1 MKSKFRS
8 FYSKI
13 LSACLVLLG
22 FNACD
27 ILDDEHNTR
36 AEYGTPSAS
45 YKVLGTVVSS
55 GEEKNPVENI
65 RVVMVQDVDE
75 ENVSY
80 LYGDTVFTDASGRF
94 ELNYQNEIYN
104 QFKIKIQDVDG
115 IENGYFEDV
124 EQVIEFKNSDYKG
137 GDGSW
142 YRGEAQK
149 DMGTIEMNPK
159 Q

>member
-8 FYSKI
+8 IYSKI

-22 FNACD
+22 FSACD
-27 ILDDEHNTR
+27 IINTGC
-36 AEYGTPSAS
+36 EYGVPSAN
-45 YKVLGTVVSS
+45 YKVSGIVVSS
-55 GEEKNPVENI
+55 DDEKKPIENI
-65 RVVMVQDVDE
+65 RVVMVE
-75 ENVSY
+75 YYEREF
-80 LYGDTVFTDASGRF
+80 LYGDTVFTDSGGKF
-94 ELNYQNEIYN
+94 EIKRDDGYTYN

-115 IENGYFEDV
+115 EDNGLFEDV

>member
-8 FYSKI
+8 FYSRV

-22 FNACD
+22 FTACSPDDDGGSD
-27 ILDDEHNTR
+27 IR
-36 AEYGTPSAS
+36 PEYGAPLAS
-45 YKVLGTVVSS
+45 YKVIGTVVSS
-55 GEEKNPVENI
+55 EEQKNPIENI

-75 ENVSY
+75 ENVPY

-104 QFKIKIQDVDG
+104 QFKIKIQDVNG
-115 IENGYFEDV
+115 TENGLFEDV
-124 EQVIEFKNSDYKG
+124 EKVIKFENSDYKG
-137 GDGSW
+137 GNGW
-142 YRGEAQK
+142 NRGEAQK